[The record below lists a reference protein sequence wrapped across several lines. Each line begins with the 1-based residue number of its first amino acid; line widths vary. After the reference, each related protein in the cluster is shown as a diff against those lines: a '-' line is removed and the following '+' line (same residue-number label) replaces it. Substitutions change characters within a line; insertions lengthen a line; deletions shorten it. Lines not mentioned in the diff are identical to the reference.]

1 MLKTKKEN
9 TEENSEK
16 QPFGLQFMQSC
27 KELNN
32 IVKKYY
38 KKLLPWIAT
47 YFAIA
52 IVSLL
57 MTEYGNNMLSSSFPK
72 TLLLLFPR
80 LFFLF
85 VLTLT
90 SFISDKKYVY
100 FSLLSGFF
108 LLWTGI
114 LAKVSPAIYISLF
127 IICAGFALYFHHRNK
142 RNGMEHD
149 PYKAI
154 FKRIHFWTFSFL
166 LLTLA
171 IELVHQFN
179 PIRAIPRIVTNP
191 DMFMLNV
198 AIVMGIG
205 MFVFICKKRNFAF
218 AMYAAFWVIL
228 SYISYLKY
236 SNVNEPVLLLDVF
249 QINEGV
255 AAAFKVLDWIDL
267 ALIVVI
273 LVGLVIGI
281 RAFSKK
287 AKKVAFD
294 MKNLVII
301 LLLYAL
307 LPGPI
312 IGAGSVGSMK
322 THERF
327 LKDIFFHDGFV
338 YSFINYSFKSS
349 ITEPKGYS
357 DEIIDDLI
365 ESINKQHNSKSG
377 DYPEIKNIIV
387 IQLESFADP
396 NLFPGASFERDPIPF
411 LHYLEEN
418 FTTGTI
424 DVPVFGGQTVKSEFE
439 FITGLNMNLLPY
451 GYSPYVQHI
460 DKNTMDSFARY
471 LNSLGYTPTAIHNY
485 QGEFFSRHEVYKNLG
500 FRRFLCYETM
510 PDIEKRPGAI
520 WANDSILKDQ
530 IAMVLDDTEGGDFV
544 YTVTVQLHSKYLVID
559 ESEFP
564 MEFEIDGDDEKKA
577 RVAYYLGQLEEFDD
591 AIKSII
597 DYLEKKGEPT
607 FVLMYSDHLPN
618 LFYDVEEMSQDDK
631 FVTKFYTWNNVGL
644 EKLQDRHL
652 ELYHLSTYLCDMIG
666 LDGNLVNKFHRVY
679 NNDPEY
685 FHYYKLLQYYLMQ
698 EDINKDEYENDDYE
712 IGGIIPFYIDSVTYD
727 EEKRTLTVIGDGFTE
742 NTFLCIN
749 DKVYD
754 AEYINQ
760 SLIVVRD
767 FRKPLAEGDIISVQ
781 IIGEKYGAL
790 LRESE
795 VIVYRG

>member
-1 MLKTKKEN
+1 M
-9 TEENSEK
+9 
-16 QPFGLQFMQSC
+16 
-27 KELNN
+27 
-32 IVKKYY
+32 
-38 KKLLPWIAT
+38 
-47 YFAIA
+47 
-52 IVSLL
+52 
-57 MTEYGNNMLSSSFPK
+57 
-72 TLLLLFPR
+72 
-80 LFFLF
+80 
-85 VLTLT
+85 
-90 SFISDKKYVY
+90 
-100 FSLLSGFF
+100 
-108 LLWTGI
+108 
-114 LAKVSPAIYISLF
+114 
-127 IICAGFALYFHHRNK
+127 
-142 RNGMEHD
+142 
-149 PYKAI
+149 
-154 FKRIHFWTFSFL
+154 TFSFL

-387 IQLESFADP
+387 IQLESLQTQIFFRVQV
-396 NLFPGASFERDPIPF
+396 LKETLSHSFITWKKTLPQARLTF
-411 LHYLEEN
+411 LYLR
-418 FTTGTI
+418 
-424 DVPVFGGQTVKSEFE
+424 GQTVKSEFE

-471 LNSLGYTPTAIHNY
+471 LNSGLYAYSNS
-485 QGEFFSRHEVYKNLG
+485 QLSR
-500 FRRFLCYETM
+500 
-510 PDIEKRPGAI
+510 
-520 WANDSILKDQ
+520 
-530 IAMVLDDTEGGDFV
+530 
-544 YTVTVQLHSKYLVID
+544 
-559 ESEFP
+559 
-564 MEFEIDGDDEKKA
+564 
-577 RVAYYLGQLEEFDD
+577 
-591 AIKSII
+591 
-597 DYLEKKGEPT
+597 
-607 FVLMYSDHLPN
+607 
-618 LFYDVEEMSQDDK
+618 
-631 FVTKFYTWNNVGL
+631 
-644 EKLQDRHL
+644 
-652 ELYHLSTYLCDMIG
+652 
-666 LDGNLVNKFHRVY
+666 
-679 NNDPEY
+679 
-685 FHYYKLLQYYLMQ
+685 
-698 EDINKDEYENDDYE
+698 
-712 IGGIIPFYIDSVTYD
+712 
-727 EEKRTLTVIGDGFTE
+727 
-742 NTFLCIN
+742 
-749 DKVYD
+749 
-754 AEYINQ
+754 
-760 SLIVVRD
+760 
-767 FRKPLAEGDIISVQ
+767 
-781 IIGEKYGAL
+781 
-790 LRESE
+790 
-795 VIVYRG
+795 

>member
-100 FSLLSGFF
+100 FSLLSGVF

-127 IICAGFALYFHHRNK
+127 IICAGFALYFHYRNK

-327 LKDIFFHDGFV
+327 LKDIFFH
-338 YSFINYSFKSS
+338 
-349 ITEPKGYS
+349 
-357 DEIIDDLI
+357 
-365 ESINKQHNSKSG
+365 
-377 DYPEIKNIIV
+377 
-387 IQLESFADP
+387 
-396 NLFPGASFERDPIPF
+396 
-411 LHYLEEN
+411 
-418 FTTGTI
+418 
-424 DVPVFGGQTVKSEFE
+424 
-439 FITGLNMNLLPY
+439 
-451 GYSPYVQHI
+451 
-460 DKNTMDSFARY
+460 
-471 LNSLGYTPTAIHNY
+471 
-485 QGEFFSRHEVYKNLG
+485 
-500 FRRFLCYETM
+500 
-510 PDIEKRPGAI
+510 
-520 WANDSILKDQ
+520 
-530 IAMVLDDTEGGDFV
+530 
-544 YTVTVQLHSKYLVID
+544 
-559 ESEFP
+559 
-564 MEFEIDGDDEKKA
+564 
-577 RVAYYLGQLEEFDD
+577 
-591 AIKSII
+591 
-597 DYLEKKGEPT
+597 
-607 FVLMYSDHLPN
+607 
-618 LFYDVEEMSQDDK
+618 
-631 FVTKFYTWNNVGL
+631 
-644 EKLQDRHL
+644 
-652 ELYHLSTYLCDMIG
+652 
-666 LDGNLVNKFHRVY
+666 
-679 NNDPEY
+679 
-685 FHYYKLLQYYLMQ
+685 
-698 EDINKDEYENDDYE
+698 
-712 IGGIIPFYIDSVTYD
+712 
-727 EEKRTLTVIGDGFTE
+727 
-742 NTFLCIN
+742 
-749 DKVYD
+749 
-754 AEYINQ
+754 
-760 SLIVVRD
+760 
-767 FRKPLAEGDIISVQ
+767 
-781 IIGEKYGAL
+781 
-790 LRESE
+790 
-795 VIVYRG
+795 